1 MWLLGWKILTDTGQ
15 FASKWT
21 RVFLTLRWVIL
32 VARTRRKKREEN
44 SVSTLVQICLWTSFE
59 SLLVSVK
66 PFFTIVWA
74 SQRRLAFFW
83 SESRLTEISL
93 LNARSCTTIF
103 SASLKLS
110 PVISVYHINHTS
122 KGMKN
127 LFPLLPDFL
136 KNGSDKMNSSLQKF
150 LFNFDD
156 KRYLEDRQHIFEQ
169 GLAKDRSF
177 PD

>member
-1 MWLLGWKILTDTGQ
+1 M
-15 FASKWT
+15 
-21 RVFLTLRWVIL
+21 
-32 VARTRRKKREEN
+32 
-44 SVSTLVQICLWTSFE
+44 
-59 SLLVSVK
+59 
-66 PFFTIVWA
+66 
-74 SQRRLAFFW
+74 
-83 SESRLTEISL
+83 TEISL

-110 PVISVYHINHTS
+110 PVISVYHINHTL

-169 GLAKDRSF
+169 GSEKGRFFLPGLKMCHSGFELVPGLDF
-177 PD
+177 